1 MVTNVVNS
9 ELVQNAA
16 KKVAEVDYSK
26 LAKDTSG
33 MVTNVVNSEL
43 VQNAGKKV
51 KDAVN
56 SVKEVEYSKLFQIQN
71 WT

>member
-26 LAKDTSG
+26 LAKDT
-33 MVTNVVNSEL
+33 
-43 VQNAGKKV
+43 
-51 KDAVN
+51 
-56 SVKEVEYSKLFQIQN
+56 
-71 WT
+71 